1 LRAGDVDISF
11 GFEVTALGA
20 LMLFIVTLVSLLVHV
35 YSKGYMKGDERL
47 PTFYAYLGLFTF
59 AMLGLVISTN
69 LLQLYI
75 FWELVGLG
83 SFLLIGFYF
92 FKEEAKAAAK
102 KAFIMTRIGDVG
114 LFIGM
119 ILIFWYAGS
128 FEYDAIFRAIY
139 TGDLPPYMITITAI
153 LI

>member
-1 LRAGDVDISF
+1 
-11 GFEVTALGA
+11 
-20 LMLFIVTLVSLLVHV
+20 MLFIVTLVSFLVHV
-35 YSKGYMKGDERL
+35 YSKGYMKGDDQIIHLLCIFRAL
-47 PTFYAYLGLFTF
+47 YLCDAWASYIDRTYY
-59 AMLGLVISTN
+59 S
-69 LLQLYI
+69 LY

-119 ILIFWYAGS
+119 ILIFWHAGS
-128 FEYDAIFRAIY
+128 FEYDANF
-139 TGDLPPYMITITAI
+139 
-153 LI
+153 

>member
-1 LRAGDVDISF
+1 S
-11 GFEVTALGA
+11 
-20 LMLFIVTLVSLLVHV
+20 
-35 YSKGYMKGDERL
+35 
-47 PTFYAYLGLFTF
+47 P
-59 AMLGLVISTN
+59 N

-92 FKEEAKAAAK
+92 FKEEARAAAK

-119 ILIFWYAGS
+119 ILIFWHAGS
-128 FEYDAIFRAIY
+128 FEYDAIFRAIH
-139 TGDLPPYMITITAI
+139 TGDLTPTMIT
-153 LI
+153 